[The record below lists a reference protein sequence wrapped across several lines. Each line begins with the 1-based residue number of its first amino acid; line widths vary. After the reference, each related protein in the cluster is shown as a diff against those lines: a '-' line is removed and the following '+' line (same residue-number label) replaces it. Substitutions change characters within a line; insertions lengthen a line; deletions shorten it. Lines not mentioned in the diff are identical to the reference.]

1 MVCKGAQPSTGP
13 PAQSHRQRKMAHLQ
27 DVPFPQV
34 KRQNISPI
42 IGTNVPEAFVPL
54 DVCRENP
61 NDPIAIR
68 SCLGFAV
75 LSRTGDGTTQQ
86 SHDVYHIHTT
96 TDGTSLDR
104 QVEHF
109 WKTNLLNG
117 LVTTRSP
124 SWVTITTWVVFGN
137 MILLTCPSTARWP
150 KQDFITSSNAYK
162 ETKTCMENT
171 V

>member
-1 MVCKGAQPSTGP
+1 MRHQHIATDNEKWP
-13 PAQSHRQRKMAHLQ
+13 HLQ

-34 KRQNISPI
+34 EQQILSLI
-42 IGTNVPEAFVPL
+42 TGTNVPDAFVPL
-54 DVCRENP
+54 DICRGNP

-104 QVEHF
+104 QVESF
-109 WKTNLLNG
+109 WKTNMLNG
-117 LVTTRSP
+117 LLTTRSP
-124 SWVTITTWVVFGN
+124 SWVTITAWVFFGN
-137 MILLTCPSTARWP
+137 MILLTCPSTARWLKP
-150 KQDFITSSNAYK
+150 QAMPAKRPRLAWKILFSR
-162 ETKTCMENT
+162 
-171 V
+171 